1 MLSDIRVL
9 HLNAQSVRLGV
20 RVVSTKL
27 SFQSFVSPDTADVC
41 VD

>member
-9 HLNAQSVRLGV
+9 HLNAQSVRLGAGM
-20 RVVSTKL
+20 VSIKI
-27 SFQSFVSPDTADVC
+27 SFQSFVSPDTADAR